1 MSIATYMKYHMIK
14 FHIKPVI
21 VTISNKSKVTLS

>member
-1 MSIATYMKYHMIK
+1 MNIDINMKYHMIK

-21 VTISNKSKVTLS
+21 VTISNKSKVTIL